1 MGRPLLLLLKRL
13 PLLELELEL
22 ELGLPP
28 EPGLSSSLVLA
39 LRTPIALLGAVGL
52 RAGNVKVSLS
62 HRNGMDVDLAMRSP
76 TTTRR
81 KHSRDDNWEGGVLRT
96 CKEKRTKRWIMVTLC
111 SSLCNFRA
119 VYPTTNERTCNR
131 NDFLNFVTLETVSS
145 PNATQYTSGID
156 TQSLTP
162 SLLI

>member
-13 PLLELELEL
+13 PLLELELELELEPEL

-111 SSLCNFRA
+111 SSLCNF
-119 VYPTTNERTCNR
+119 VQFIPPLMNGH
-131 NDFLNFVTLETVSS
+131 VIETISS
-145 PNATQYTSGID
+145 ILLLLK
-156 TQSLTP
+156 QSLVQMP
-162 SLLI
+162 RSMRLE